1 MKENNFLQV
10 KGYGD
15 LVALVAVLN
24 HLGFDDK
31 ARIFISP
38 HLADLAIAITIRN
51 LSRAEFIE
59 LSYLGSGLPALFDIK
74 KRGLTNAVRSLLD
87 LSKSLREQPWQSFI
101 VDNFSIRERILSSL
115 SRKTILGLP
124 VERSIYK
131 AYEALIIGATSDKD
145 VPTAS
150 MCNETDVFN
159 SGRVSIFPRSRV
171 SNKDLSDDTVRVLVK
186 ALEAAGI
193 AYQISLLP
201 YEVISHEFSDS
212 VKYLDADFGI
222 VIDEILQSSHIITAD
237 TLACHLATL
246 LRIKVFPIL
255 NIKNDYFLPP
265 GIIRH
270 ERWSLAGDVD
280 LVRRL
285 SDFVSE

>member
-1 MKENNFLQV
+1 
-10 KGYGD
+10 
-15 LVALVAVLN
+15 
-24 HLGFDDK
+24 
-31 ARIFISP
+31 
-38 HLADLAIAITIRN
+38 
-51 LSRAEFIE
+51 
-59 LSYLGSGLPALFDIK
+59 
-74 KRGLTNAVRSLLD
+74 
-87 LSKSLREQPWQSFI
+87 
-101 VDNFSIRERILSSL
+101 
-115 SRKTILGLP
+115 
-124 VERSIYK
+124 
-131 AYEALIIGATSDKD
+131 
-145 VPTAS
+145 

-193 AYQISLLP
+193 AYQIILLP